1 MRLTERDFEI
11 LREIERF
18 RFCLG
23 RHIKIMANFTGS
35 RACDRRLRELLD
47 VGYIERK
54 KIIYGV
60 PSLYFLTSKG
70 KTLIGKKARS
80 DNIRI
85 DKIAHEITV
94 LDTVCY
100 FIQNLNINLRDIT
113 TERQLFSENGFN
125 TRKHYPDLIFK
136 ADNITACVEIELS
149 VKDRARFEKNLQE
162 NFITYDMQ
170 IWVVPKT
177 GYKIRQYL
185 NDCMNSYPNIEIL
198 DLEEIKNN
206 E

>member
-1 MRLTERDFEI
+1 M
-11 LREIERF
+11 
-18 RFCLG
+18 G
-23 RHIKIMANFTGS
+23 RHIKVMVGFTGS

-47 VGYIERK
+47 CGYLERK
-54 KIIYGV
+54 KIIYGI
-60 PSLYFLTSKG
+60 PSLYFLTGKG
-70 KTLIGKKARS
+70 KTLIGKKAKS

-85 DKIAHEITV
+85 DKITHEITV

-100 FIQNLNINLRDIT
+100 LMRNQNIKLNDIV

-136 ADNITACVEIELS
+136 ADGITTCVEIELS
-149 VKDRARFEKNLQE
+149 VKDRSRFEKNLQD
-162 NFITYDMQ
+162 NFMTYDKQ

-185 NDCMNSYPNIEIL
+185 SDYKDTYPNIEIL
-198 DLEEIKNN
+198 DLEEINN
-206 E
+206 DDEFGKSD